1 MMPKVQQTAFAA
13 MYVHQ
18 KQPHI
23 MSWTIAGSPFTV
35 RDRVGKQW
43 DGADPKAGWKAA
55 RVDGIKVVKIVMT
68 AVQ

>member
-1 MMPKVQQTAFAA
+1 VKQVKQSAFAA

-35 RDRVGKQW
+35 RERVGKQW
-43 DGADPKAGWKAA
+43 CAEDPKNGWKAA
-55 RVDGIKVVKIVMT
+55 RIEGVKVVKVTLT
-68 AVQ
+68 ANC